1 LLDSAAFPKDALQ
14 GPALGAANT
23 TPMEQSLV
31 HIAATAAWIF
41 VIVFIF
47 ALIGVY
53 ATIAWIVGLLR
64 RGATAVESGVETI
77 ERKL

>member
-1 LLDSAAFPKDALQ
+1 MRWPA
-14 GPALGAANT
+14 GWALGAAKT
-23 TPMEQSLV
+23 FDMEQSLV

-53 ATIAWIVGLLR
+53 ATIAWIVNMLR
-64 RGATAVESGVETI
+64 RGASAVETGVETI
-77 ERKL
+77 EKRL